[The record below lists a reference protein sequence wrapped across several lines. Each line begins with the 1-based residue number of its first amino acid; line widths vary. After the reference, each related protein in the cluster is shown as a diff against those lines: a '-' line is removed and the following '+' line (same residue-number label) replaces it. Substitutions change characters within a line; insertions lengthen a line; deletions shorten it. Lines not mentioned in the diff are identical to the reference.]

1 MKNWYYLENG
11 AQRGP
16 VTELELRALFQV
28 GTIGPET
35 YLWCEGMP
43 EWRKHSDLLAGGSW
57 QSDRS
62 GTAVPATVSGVS
74 PASANAGETPAGT
87 GGTPAPLAEPSAGG
101 SIKTGAT
108 QACSQ
113 CGTEVLAGQIMRIGS
128 ASLCPKCQV
137 GYRRQAQ
144 YGFDER
150 PMEYAAPLV
159 RLGAWILDGLFCSA
173 GAAILL
179 VAAWIF
185 VPRFFPDNPKV
196 LVATSVGAVV
206 CVAIWFLDYYIG
218 RIAREGAT
226 PAMKL
231 FHIKIVTAEGSLP
244 GGWRALARFL
254 MIILTSCLTFN
265 LGHLLVFFNKEHRSL
280 HDFVCGTVVIKR

>member
-11 AQRGP
+11 VQRGP
-16 VTELELRALFQV
+16 VTESELPVLFQI
-28 GTIGPET
+28 GTIGPQT

-43 EWRKHSDLLAGGSW
+43 EWKKHAELLGA
-57 QSDRS
+57 
-62 GTAVPATVSGVS
+62 PALA
-74 PASANAGETPAGT
+74 PALP
-87 GGTPAPLAEPSAGG
+87 PAPAPVMPPLPPREAARTSAD
-101 SIKTGAT
+101 AT

-113 CGTEVLAGQIMRIGS
+113 CGTEVPSRQIMRIGS
-128 ASLCPKCQV
+128 ASLCPHCQV
-137 GYRRQAQ
+137 GYRRHAQ
-144 YGFDER
+144 YGFDEK

-159 RLGAWILDGLFCSA
+159 RLGAWILDSFICSA
-173 GAAILL
+173 GAAVLL

-196 LVATSVGAVV
+196 LVGTTVGAVV

-231 FHIKIVTAEGSLP
+231 FRIKIVTASGATPGSL
-244 GGWRALARFL
+244 RALGRLL
-254 MIILTSCLTFN
+254 MIVLTCILTFN
-265 LGHLLVFFNKEHRSL
+265 LGHLIVFFDKQRRSL
-280 HDFVCGTVVIKR
+280 HDIVCGTVVVKR